1 MIFAERSTAIMF
13 NDTIIA
19 ISTPMGYSGL
29 GVVRLSGRKALWVGK
44 KIFRPKKERKM
55 PARRLIFGG
64 VFDFESKEFF
74 DAAYMAYFPAP
85 NSYTREDMV
94 EITCHGSPVVLE
106 EIIRLGV
113 RSGARLAHPGEFTLR
128 AYLNGRIDILQAEAV
143 NDLIRAASLQGAKL
157 SFRQMEGG
165 LSRRMAGIR
174 SRIIELLGRIEAG
187 IEFPDEGLRVS
198 KGQISKILVALIGNI
213 RVLIASYDT
222 GRLLTD
228 GVAAAIVGRAN
239 VGKSTLFNALLETD
253 RAIVSPFPGT
263 TRDYLKEKIKIRDTF
278 FSLIDMAGIE
288 RAVHPVEQESIR
300 RGKKIAVQA
309 DGLLLLFDSSRRET
323 AEDLALL
330 KRFRDKKAILVF
342 NKADLARNMDERKI
356 KRLAGRIPAIE
367 VSALK
372 KTNINR
378 LKDMIF
384 ECFAPSAKGGE
395 DMLLHLREK
404 IALEEILGFLQAGL
418 DLLRRG
424 YPDEIY
430 AEEIRKALPL
440 IGRLTGEIK
449 ADEVIEDI
457 FNRFCVG
464 K

>member
-1 MIFAERSTAIMF
+1 
-13 NDTIIA
+13 
-19 ISTPMGYSGL
+19 
-29 GVVRLSGRKALWVGK
+29 
-44 KIFRPKKERKM
+44 
-55 PARRLIFGG
+55 
-64 VFDFESKEFF
+64 
-74 DAAYMAYFPAP
+74 
-85 NSYTREDMV
+85 
-94 EITCHGSPVVLE
+94 VLE

-165 LSRRMAGIR
+165 LSRRMAGLR
-174 SRIIELLGRIEAG
+174 SRIVELLGRIEAG

-198 KGQISKILVALIGNI
+198 KGRISKILVTLIGNI

-263 TRDYLKEKIKIRDTF
+263 TRDYLKEKIKIRDTY

-288 RAVHPVEQESIR
+288 RAVHPVEKESIR

-330 KRFRDKKAILVF
+330 KRFKDKKAILVF
-342 NKADLARNMDERKI
+342 NKADLARNIDERKI
-356 KRLAGRIPAIE
+356 RRLAGRTPAIE

-384 ECFAPSAKGGE
+384 ECFAPSAEGGE

-418 DLLRRG
+418 DRLRRG

-449 ADEVIEDI
+449 ADEVIENI